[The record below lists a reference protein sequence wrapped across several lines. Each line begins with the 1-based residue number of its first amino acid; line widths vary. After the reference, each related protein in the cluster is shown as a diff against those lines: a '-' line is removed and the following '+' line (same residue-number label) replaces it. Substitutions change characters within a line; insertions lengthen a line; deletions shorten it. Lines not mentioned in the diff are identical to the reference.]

1 MLKSITLD
9 EVKHKHLIDFIQAY
23 RDENGTNNISS
34 AIRFLMQ
41 KGYDNL
47 YNNSQPQIPL
57 INNSINKEE
66 IKKEVLNEVLSELN
80 SKLLDKLTTN
90 LMSSSQTPQIQPILI
105 NPNQYGFTNIPV
117 YPVQQNQ
124 YNQTNQSVQTGMINE
139 SIKHSEPIKHSEFNT
154 TNLTNESIKNKPEIR
169 KDTVI
174 KSKKTNSSTL
184 LSNLLSNASR

>member
-57 INNSINKEE
+57 INNNPVNKEE

-117 YPVQQNQ
+117 YPVQ
-124 YNQTNQSVQTGMINE
+124 TNQSVQAGMINE

-154 TNLTNESIKNKPEIR
+154 TNLANESTKNKPEIR

>member
-57 INNSINKEE
+57 IN
-66 IKKEVLNEVLSELN
+66 
-80 SKLLDKLTTN
+80 
-90 LMSSSQTPQIQPILI
+90 SSLRCLKIFLR
-105 NPNQYGFTNIPV
+105 NV
-117 YPVQQNQ
+117 
-124 YNQTNQSVQTGMINE
+124 
-139 SIKHSEPIKHSEFNT
+139 
-154 TNLTNESIKNKPEIR
+154 R
-169 KDTVI
+169 K
-174 KSKKTNSSTL
+174 
-184 LSNLLSNASR
+184 

>member
-9 EVKHKHLIDFIQAY
+9 EAKHKHLIDFIQAY

-57 INNSINKEE
+57 INNSVNKEE

-90 LMSSSQTPQIQPILI
+90 LMSSSQMPQIQPILI

-124 YNQTNQSVQTGMINE
+124 YNQSVQTGMINE
-139 SIKHSEPIKHSEFNT
+139 SIKHSEPIKHNEFNL
-154 TNLTNESIKNKPEIR
+154 TNLTNESTKNKPEIR

>member
-57 INNSINKEE
+57 INNNPVNKEE

-105 NPNQYGFTNIPV
+105 NPNQYGFANMPV

-139 SIKHSEPIKHSEFNT
+139 SIKYSEPIKHSEFNT
-154 TNLTNESIKNKPEIR
+154 TNLTNESFKNKPE
-169 KDTVI
+169 
-174 KSKKTNSSTL
+174 NSSTL